1 MYLFKRSL
9 SCGVENG
16 LERVREAAGG
26 QEDNGSGQGGG
37 HEGKSETNAGCM
49 WKDIMMAWMSG

>member
-16 LERVREAAGG
+16 LVGVREAAGG
-26 QEDNGSGQGGG
+26 QEMMSQIRVEAV
-37 HEGKSETNAGCM
+37 EGESRTDARCRRNDVVM
-49 WKDIMMAWMSG
+49 V